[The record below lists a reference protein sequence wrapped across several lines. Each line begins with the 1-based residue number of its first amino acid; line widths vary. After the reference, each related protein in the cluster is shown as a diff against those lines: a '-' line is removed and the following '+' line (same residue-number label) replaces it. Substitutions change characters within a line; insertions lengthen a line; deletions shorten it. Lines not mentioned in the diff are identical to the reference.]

1 MARVSELLE
10 TDNHIIRPYF
20 RFANHAKF
28 FETRFLFIETLFAM
42 FDLWKL
48 YSNSYTA
55 SLNEVLITTCLIEP
69 AMLSCF
75 TVTTNIDYSFPL
87 SLLLQQET
95 LLAVP
100 RCTNPGYEA
109 LPKKESNR
117 ERRSVTMVRSC
128 RIFRTKCRY
137 ITNATENFVTRRE

>member
-75 TVTTNIDYSFPL
+75 TVRTNIDYSFPL

-109 LPKKESNR
+109 LPKRRVTVKEEVLQWFAVPEFSALSTVISR
-117 ERRSVTMVRSC
+117 MQPKTL
-128 RIFRTKCRY
+128 
-137 ITNATENFVTRRE
+137 